1 MAAEVPADDVSGT
14 DVIVIRAGHVFAH
27 QVPAPLCVRAV
38 CVVGTTHH
46 RALPGHLTFTET
58 AARCRASGRVLLSA
72 SARLT
77 LRQNARGVVEGVGAV
92 LGATSG
98 VAHANRSE
106 PVIRARP
113 AAHCRAGAVFGAQ
126 TARTVVRNTLAPGGP
141 VAIHRTAG
149 WFARLRRV
157 GIPLLVCATDVVTA
171 RPGVHTSAGPLTRIS
186 TFRSARTPWTE
197 VHGDTRAG
205 ARGGGGADRGRCRR
219 RRRGARSRGC
229 RLRGGG

>member
-157 GIPLLVCATDVVTA
+157 GIPLLVCATDVVATPTP
-171 RPGVHTSAGPLTRIS
+171 RGWVTGSVSGTSQR
-186 TFRSARTPWTE
+186 
-197 VHGDTRAG
+197 RAG
-205 ARGGGGADRGRCRR
+205 TADHRDTFHHRKRRHTKRAGSLPAAHMSRQTELRMPRC
-219 RRRGARSRGC
+219 
-229 RLRGGG
+229 L